1 MGTRVRRG
9 RGDGHLAARHGAAL
23 GAGPGADRQDR
34 GPGGRCGSPGR
45 CGSDAADAGYP
56 RALAAGAGTDQ
67 LADGEDHTIGE
78 ITGAYAE
85 QVSFVQS
92 AGAQVILM
100 ASRALAV
107 RARGPQDYLEVYGE
121 LLKQADQPVILH
133 WLGEAFDPALRGYW
147 GSTDFDT
154 AAGTVLELI
163 ERAADQVDG
172 IKLSVLDAGREV
184 ALRRRLPAG
193 VRLYTGD
200 DFNYAGLIRGGA
212 DGFHSDALLGAFAAI
227 TAPAAAALAALD
239 EGDMAGYDAAM
250 GPTVPLSR
258 ADLRAA
264 DLPLQGRR
272 GLPGLAERPAAALR
286 DAGRTAAS
294 SPGQAPDPGVRAGR
308 GRPGADPTGPGRRA
322 DEDPDRPAGRTGAS
336 LTVPGNEGAGPKRR
350 IGLQRLSLNQATVK
364 YLSLAEA
371 VALCARHEIPAIG
384 LWRDRVAEAGLA
396 EAAAAVRAAGLQVSS
411 LCRGGFFTRAAPEDP
426 DGRRAARADNLA
438 AIAEAAELGTDTL
451 VLVCGGLVPGQ
462 RDLGLA
468 RRMIA
473 DAIGELVPE
482 AQRLGV
488 RLGIE
493 ALHPMFCADRCVI
506 SSLGEAVDLALR
518 FPADAVGVVVDTYH
532 VWWDARLMDE
542 IARAGSA
549 GRRIV
554 SYQVCDWVLPLPR
567 DTLLGRGHLGD
578 GVIDFGPISASV
590 AAAGYD
596 GYVEV
601 EIFNTEVWEAPPD
614 QTAAT
619 VRERFAAVLGGR

>member
-1 MGTRVRRG
+1 M
-9 RGDGHLAARHGAAL
+9 
-23 GAGPGADRQDR
+23 
-34 GPGGRCGSPGR
+34 
-45 CGSDAADAGYP
+45 
-56 RALAAGAGTDQ
+56 
-67 LADGEDHTIGE
+67 TIG
-78 ITGAYAE
+78 
-85 QVSFVQS
+85 
-92 AGAQVILM
+92 
-100 ASRALAV
+100 
-107 RARGPQDYLEVYGE
+107 LE
-121 LLKQADQPVILH
+121 
-133 WLGEAFDPALRGYW
+133 
-147 GSTDFDT
+147 
-154 AAGTVLELI
+154 
-163 ERAADQVDG
+163 
-172 IKLSVLDAGREV
+172 
-184 ALRRRLPAG
+184 
-193 VRLYTGD
+193 
-200 DFNYAGLIRGGA
+200 
-212 DGFHSDALLGAFAAI
+212 
-227 TAPAAAALAALD
+227 
-239 EGDMAGYDAAM
+239 
-250 GPTVPLSR
+250 
-258 ADLRAA
+258 
-264 DLPLQGRR
+264 
-272 GLPGLAERPAAALR
+272 
-286 DAGRTAAS
+286 
-294 SPGQAPDPGVRAGR
+294 
-308 GRPGADPTGPGRRA
+308 
-322 DEDPDRPAGRTGAS
+322 
-336 LTVPGNEGAGPKRR
+336 
-350 IGLQRLSLNQATVK
+350 RLSLNQATVK
-364 YLSLAEA
+364 HLSLAEA
-371 VALCARHEIPAIG
+371 VALCARHDIPAIG

-411 LCRGGFFTRAAPEDP
+411 LCRGGFFTRAAAEDR

-542 IARAGSA
+542 IARAGST
-549 GRRIV
+549 GRIV

-596 GYVEV
+596 GFVEV
-601 EIFNTEVWEAPPD
+601 EIFNAEVWEAPPD